1 MFKTCKFSLFDS
13 RSTDDLC
20 KDDDE
25 QPNVALF
32 MTKMALKKV
41 VVTKSLLKSL
51 WKLLFQKAKLSET
64 KSRQGVKCLRYNA
77 RSNPKTDET
86 RMKFKNALQQ
96 SNLQMGASIMAGDNS
111 SIKVANT

>member
-51 WKLLFQKAKLSET
+51 
-64 KSRQGVKCLRYNA
+64 
-77 RSNPKTDET
+77 
-86 RMKFKNALQQ
+86 
-96 SNLQMGASIMAGDNS
+96 
-111 SIKVANT
+111 